1 MTSADLVWN
10 RAALDSGGPNPRGGD
25 QALAALL
32 LAHGL
37 VMNGGV
43 RHACSSLDPGELHAA
58 VSGYR
63 FFGFEDIATVLER
76 GASSG
81 DDKPDEEDDAAGDS
95 LDQEYADAIPN
106 DGVLLARFGTVYAE
120 SPGAFSPT

>member
-10 RAALDSGGPNPRGGD
+10 RAALDSGGSNPRDGD

-43 RHACSSLDPGELHAA
+43 RHACSSLGPEELHAA

-63 FFGFEDIATVLER
+63 FFGFEEIATLLKR

-81 DDKPDEEDDAAGDS
+81 DDE
-95 LDQEYADAIPN
+95 
-106 DGVLLARFGTVYAE
+106 
-120 SPGAFSPT
+120 